1 MAYSIDYKK
10 RATEYK
16 DAGHTFEELRE
27 AFKIP
32 PITYYDWKEKL
43 QNGYFEKKFVRQRK
57 RKIDREK
64 LKQAVKEKPDAY
76 LSELAQQFDCT
87 PQAVFYM
94 LLKMKITVK
103 KRPLPTVKNL
113 KRNGLC
119 LPQS

>member
-10 RATEYK
+10 RAVEYK
-16 DAGHTFEELRE
+16 DAGHTFGELRE

-32 PITYYDWKEKL
+32 PITYYGWKEKL
-43 QNGYFEKKFVRQRK
+43 QNGYFEKKFARQRK

-76 LSELAQQFDCT
+76 LHELARQFGCT

-103 KRPLPTVKNL
+103 KRPLPTVKNQKTNAL
-113 KRNGLC
+113 SL
-119 LPQS
+119 